1 VRVVHVS
8 THDIVGGAA
17 RAAMRIHR
25 SLLGIGVDSAMRVAV
40 RHGSDPGVEPVPIDR
55 GLPARVRRW
64 LLRRRMAADWRPYEG
79 ARPRGF
85 DRFSDDRAELG
96 LDLPRR
102 LPTADV
108 VHLHWV
114 ADFVDYG
121 SFFPRLD
128 PRTPL
133 VWTLHDMAPLTGGCH
148 YDAECGRF
156 THGCGAC
163 PQLGSTGADDLSRAI
178 WGRKAG
184 ALERVETG
192 RMHLVA
198 GSRWL
203 QERAA
208 VSPLLGRFPSSV
220 FPYGIDTDTF
230 APGDR
235 HGARAGLGIEPGERV
250 VLFVA
255 DSVENH
261 RKGFGALLEAIRLI
275 PAEREVRVVSIGG
288 GDPPAVGARR
298 HLHLGRIDDDR
309 ALAEVYNAADLF
321 VIPSLQEAY
330 GQTALEAIS
339 CGTPAVGF
347 DNGGMRELI
356 RPGETGALVPTGDAA
371 ALAASIDALLAD
383 EPRLAEMRRRCR
395 EVALRDHSLAGEA
408 RHYLRIYKGLL
419 GGR

>member
-8 THDIVGGAA
+8 THDILGGAA

-25 SLLGIGVDSAMRVAV
+25 SLRGIGVDSAMRVAV
-40 RHGSDPGVEPVPIDR
+40 RHAGDEAVVPVPIDR
-55 GLPARVRRW
+55 GLAARARRW
-64 LLRRRMAADWRPYEG
+64 LLRRRMAADWKPYASSRP
-79 ARPRGF
+79 PGF

-96 LDLPRR
+96 LDLSRR
-102 LPTADV
+102 LPPADV

-148 YDAECGRF
+148 YDAECNRF
-156 THGCGAC
+156 TLGCGAC
-163 PQLGSTGADDLSRAI
+163 PQLGSSRIDDLSRAI
-178 WGRKAG
+178 WGRKRE
-184 ALERVETG
+184 ALDRVETD

-203 QERAA
+203 QELASTA
-208 VSPLLGRFPSSV
+208 PLLGRFPSSV

-235 HGARAGLGIEPGERV
+235 VAARARLAIEPGERV

-255 DSVENH
+255 DSVENR
-261 RKGFGALLEAIRLI
+261 RKGFGCLLDALELLPSDSAVRL
-275 PAEREVRVVSIGG
+275 VSIGG
-288 GDPPAVGARR
+288 GAPPGLGTRPR
-298 HLHLGRIDDDR
+298 LHLGRIDDDR
-309 ALAEVYNAADLF
+309 TLAEVYRAADLF

-330 GQTALEAIS
+330 GQTALEAIA
-339 CGTPAVGF
+339 CGTPAIGF
-347 DNGGMRELI
+347 DGGGMRELI
-356 RPGETGALVPTGDAA
+356 RPGETGALVSTGDTAG
-371 ALAASIDALLAD
+371 LATAIETLLAD
-383 EPRLAEMRRRCR
+383 APRLAEMRARCR
-395 EVALRDHSLAGEA
+395 EIAVRDHSLAGEA
-408 RHYLRIYKGLL
+408 RHYLAIYEELL
-419 GGR
+419 ARR